1 VSACFLAPVLN
12 EWISFLA
19 MGHCVAGCGLH
30 TKLNARGMNE
40 NAVLS
45 KIGPP
50 LQNKRGIE
58 KAPFQLP
65 HFIADTGV
73 MEMRQALQVR
83 RPRLLHILVL
93 FPPLPTFLYEDL
105 L

>member
-1 VSACFLAPVLN
+1 
-12 EWISFLA
+12 
-19 MGHCVAGCGLH
+19 
-30 TKLNARGMNE
+30 MNE

-83 RPRLLHILVL
+83 A
-93 FPPLPTFLYEDL
+93 PPPPSAVAYLGFITTPSHFSW
-105 L
+105 